1 LRGYAIQSRIAHFN
15 LRIRTPQESPAVLS
29 AVLSLE
35 RIARE
40 RIAEVCGRAFEET
53 FQNDP
58 SVFVVRSVHAKVAVL
73 ASHATLESRLA
84 EQLGAR
90 LCASV
95 VRVIAGPSNH
105 ENVVR
110 FENCAEFVSN
120 FLTDYVA
127 GTVWDHWYYGAFFPY
142 RGLPSEEAVLD
153 ILIENLDYLG
163 EILHRLTRANA
174 LSGVLAALGADGQ
187 RRLWLRVAT
196 QSSGQLSE
204 DAVLIFVQTAFR
216 LIDSLALWASS
227 RPSEQD
233 TCRDYLLSQPA
244 SPQWTTPSSLTSA
257 VLEVL
262 RFLRNQG
269 LLLVPHSFA
278 PDQLDKLD
286 AVLNASCDW
295 LDRSHLKNS
304 LLAIL
309 APVTPQS
316 SMRASTLRPSLLT
329 PAQVQLLRSL
339 LLSIREQFCALDPI
353 DRTPHAHLLRLLAA
367 LAAAEPSV
375 NLAHLP
381 VLESIVETWLALR
394 DRAQSDA
401 DLLALRRGQ
410 TDSLLAYMSPA
421 EKNHLRPHFHSVAN
435 AGEPAIALL
444 EELLTQYPAKTSSMA
459 LNHFNSNCAG
469 LFLLV
474 RTVQDLR
481 LAALLK
487 EAGFPSLEPLLVA
500 LSLRIAG
507 ISALQD
513 GTLDPGA
520 ALWSGIGAEG
530 FANLLPRLTTLD
542 PDCFRQKLSELI
554 AAQGI
559 VDPISS
565 PEFALQPPSLDLPRE
580 ISSVIEFSAVCLLHA
595 WARWLPGLSGSSIG
609 FVLDKFISRA
619 GALHLYAD
627 RIDVTLSP
635 GPLDAILKMAGY
647 LSDSPTIPWLGN
659 RFVRFRAAS
668 QERYGNHHDS

>member
-1 LRGYAIQSRIAHFN
+1 
-15 LRIRTPQESPAVLS
+15 LS

-35 RIARE
+35 RVSRE
-40 RIAEVCGRAFEET
+40 RIAEVCDRTFEET

-110 FENCAEFVSN
+110 FENQAEFVSS
-120 FLTDYVA
+120 FLADYVA
-127 GTVWDHWYYGAFFPY
+127 GTAWDHWYHGAFCPY
-142 RGLPSEEAVLD
+142 RSLPTEQAVLS

-174 LSGVLAALGADGQ
+174 LSAVLAALGTDGQ

-196 QSSGQLSE
+196 RSSGQLSE
-204 DAVLIFVQTAFR
+204 DAVRIFVQTAFH
-216 LIDSLALWASS
+216 LIDSLSLWVSS

-244 SPQWTTPSSLTSA
+244 SPQWTTPSSLASA
-257 VLEVL
+257 VLDVL
-262 RFLRNQG
+262 RFLTHQG

-278 PDQLDKLD
+278 PDQIDKLN
-286 AVLNASCDW
+286 AALNDSCDW

-304 LLAIL
+304 FLALL

-339 LLSIREQFCALDPI
+339 LLSIRERFCALDPV
-353 DRTPHAHLLRLLAA
+353 DRKPHAHLLRLLAA

-394 DRAQSDA
+394 ERGQSDA

-410 TDSLLAYMSPA
+410 PDSLLGPVSPA
-421 EKNHLRPHFHSVAN
+421 EKNHLRPHLHSVAN
-435 AGEPAIALL
+435 AGESAIALL
-444 EELLTQYPAKTSSMA
+444 EELLTQYPAKTSSAA
-459 LNHFNSNCAG
+459 LDHFNSNCAG

-481 LAALLK
+481 LAALFK
-487 EAGFPSLEPLLVA
+487 EAGFPSVEPLLVA

-507 ISALQD
+507 TSALQD
-513 GTLDPGA
+513 GALDPCV

-530 FANLLPRLTTLD
+530 FANLLPRLRTLVL
-542 PDCFRQKLSELI
+542 DCFRQNLSELI
-554 AAQGI
+554 AAQGLI
-559 VDPISS
+559 DPIS
-565 PEFALQPPSLDLPRE
+565 PHEFALQPLSLELPPE
-580 ISSVIEFSAVCLLHA
+580 ISSVIEFTAACLLHA
-595 WARWLPGLSGSSIG
+595 WARWLPGLSGSSVG
-609 FVLDKFISRA
+609 FLLDKFISRT
-619 GALHLYAD
+619 GALYLYAD

-659 RFVRFRAAS
+659 RFVRFCATS